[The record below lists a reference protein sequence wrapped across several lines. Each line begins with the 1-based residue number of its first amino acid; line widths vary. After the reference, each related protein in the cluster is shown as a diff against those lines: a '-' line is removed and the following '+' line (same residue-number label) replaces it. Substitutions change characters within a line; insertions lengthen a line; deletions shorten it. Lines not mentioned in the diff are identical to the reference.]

1 MLKSVHQQGRRMH
14 MISVTELLSFGTFVI
29 MLIDLCYK
37 ILGNENVEYKI
48 SEGNGRVKWC

>member
-1 MLKSVHQQGRRMH
+1 